1 MKPKAIRG
9 MNDVLPEASGTW
21 RFVETIVREVIES
34 YGYQEIRVPI
44 LEQTELFRR
53 SIGEVTDIVE
63 KEMYTFLDRNEE
75 SVTMRPEATAGM
87 VRAGISHG
95 LFHNQRQKLW
105 TAGPMFRY
113 EKPQRGRYRQFHQ
126 IDVEAMGYAGPDVD
140 AELIIMS
147 ARMWQELGLSR
158 LVLELNSL
166 GSLETRRKY
175 RESLVNYFSAVKSK
189 LDEDSIRR
197 LEQNPLRI
205 LDSKNPDMQE
215 LIADAPIMLDY
226 LDDES
231 AQHFAELK
239 VLLDAA
245 GISYSV
251 NPRLVRGLDYYN
263 RTVFEWATDALG
275 SQGAICAG
283 GRYDGLV
290 EKLGGR
296 STPAIGWAM
305 GVERLVGLF
314 EECGGKVPDAG
325 PDVYIVAVGQA
336 ALVRGFEISENLR
349 EAITGIRIELNLGGG
364 SFKSQLK
371 RADKSGA
378 EFALVLGDDEVAE
391 NRAGL
396 KPLRTDQDQASVALE
411 HLAVELAG
419 RLRRNEDSGLDH
431 RSADQDPVS
440 TAKKQT
446 GYTRA

>member
-1 MKPKAIRG
+1 
-9 MNDVLPEASGTW
+9 MNDVLPDVSGTW
-21 RFVETIVREVIES
+21 RFVESIVREVIES
-34 YGYQEIRVPI
+34 YGYREIRLPI

-87 VRAGISHG
+87 VRAGLSHG

-126 IDVEAMGYAGPDVD
+126 IDVEAMGYPGPDVD

-147 ARMWQELGLSR
+147 ARMWQKLGLSR

-166 GSLETRRKY
+166 GSPESRRKY
-175 RESLVNYFSAVKSK
+175 RESLVNYLSTVKSK

-205 LDSKNPDMQE
+205 LDSKNPEMRE
-215 LIADAPIMLDY
+215 IIAAAPVMLDY
-226 LDDES
+226 LDNES
-231 AQHFAELK
+231 EQHFTELK
-239 VLLDAA
+239 TLLDAA
-245 GISYSV
+245 GISYSI
-251 NPRLVRGLDYYN
+251 NPKLVRGLDYYN
-263 RTVFEWATDALG
+263 RTVFEWVTDALG
-275 SQGAICAG
+275 SQGAVCAG

-296 STPAIGWAM
+296 ATPAIGWAM

-314 EECGGKVPDAG
+314 EECGGKAPDAD
-325 PDVYIVAVGQA
+325 PDVFIVAVGDA
-336 ALVRGFEISENLR
+336 ALARGFAIGEMLR
-349 EAITGIRIELNLGGG
+349 DAVAGMRVELNMGGG

-396 KPLRTDQDQASVALE
+396 KPLRTGEDQANIALE
-411 HLAVELAG
+411 NLLAELSI
-419 RLRRNEDSGLDH
+419 RLQRN
-431 RSADQDPVS
+431 AD
-440 TAKKQT
+440 
-446 GYTRA
+446 